1 VNYSRKSIYISRA
14 SSNFTLQTEFSC
26 DADSPFCSLV
36 SDTSDCTSLALSSR
50 SLERFR
56 VSLLTEKIS
65 SQFGW
70 IIFEKIEREFQ
81 MKYSRLLR
89 NLRADYSTSY
99 ITDVQVFN
107 AVEIRSDK
115 RRKADVAWNLLR
127 DDHDFIQS
135 RDVGSLFLKY
145 FCCLCETARDE
156 HKISSQI
163 SIMIRVVYDQSA
175 QNAYRI
181 YDKVLKKHISSVE
194 VLLCAYERLQ
204 RACVLVALLK
214 IVLSKEQIEN
224 ARSIVNRLLED
235 QSEIDS
241 FRLVEI
247 DDISNLLTI
256 FVRSFPHMKRVRL
269 VKNDVHNALEF
280 VQLVI
285 DFSELKT
292 CRLFNVIIARLEELQ
307 MSLCLRIFLY
317 VRKTLAYASKE
328 QHLSLIKKLFESL
341 NDFYSTSDLA
351 SNEIASNFMSYCSI
365 ILFLH
370 SREFSRDSFLLN
382 MHHCMKEDDVSKKQ
396 WTRAWRELELK
407 QKYQRQS
414 DLIVACENVQHDLI
428 HLASCRDR
436 YWIKLSIFSIADR
449 SILWKNILRLSAPQS
464 SGLLTSLW
472 SLKS

>member
-1 VNYSRKSIYISRA
+1 MDYSRKPIYISRA

-36 SDTSDCTSLALSSR
+36 PDTSDCTSFALSSR

-56 VSLLTEKIS
+56 VSLLTKETS

-70 IIFEKIEREFQ
+70 VIFEKIEREFQ

-89 NLRADYSTSY
+89 NLRAGYSTSY
-99 ITDVQVFN
+99 ITDVQIFN
-107 AVEIRSDK
+107 AVGIRSDK
-115 RRKADVAWNLLR
+115 RREADVAWNLLR
-127 DDHDFIQS
+127 NDHGFIQS
-135 RDVGSLFLKY
+135 RDVEPLFLKY
-145 FCCLCETARDE
+145 FCCLCETARDG

-163 SIMIRVVYDQSA
+163 SIMIRVAYDQSA

-194 VLLCAYERLQ
+194 ALLCAYEGLQ

-214 IVLSKEQIEN
+214 IVLSKGQIEN
-224 ARSIVNRLLED
+224 ARSIVNGLLED
-235 QSEIDS
+235 QGEIDS

-247 DDISNLLTI
+247 DDISNLLTT

-307 MSLCLRIFLY
+307 MPLCLKIFLY
-317 VRKTLAYASKE
+317 VRKTLAYVSKE

-351 SNEIASNFMSYCSI
+351 SNGIASNFMSYCST

-370 SREFSRDSFLLN
+370 SRGFPRDPFLLN
-382 MHHCMKEDDVSKKQ
+382 MHHCMKEDGVSKKQ
-396 WTRAWRELELK
+396 WTRAWRELGLK
-407 QKYQRQS
+407 QNYQRQS
-414 DLIVACENVQHDLI
+414 DLIVARENVQHDLI

-436 YWIKLSIFSIADR
+436 YWIKLFIFSIADR
-449 SILWKNILRLSAPQS
+449 SILWKNILRLSASQF

>member
-1 VNYSRKSIYISRA
+1 MNYSRKPIYISRA

-36 SDTSDCTSLALSSR
+36 SDTSDCTSPALPPR
-50 SLERFR
+50 PLERFR
-56 VSLLTEKIS
+56 ASLLTKKIS

-70 IIFEKIEREFQ
+70 VIFEKIERESQ

-89 NLRADYSTSY
+89 NLRAGYPTSY

-107 AVEIRSDK
+107 AVGIRSDK
-115 RRKADVAWNLLR
+115 RRKADVAWDLLR

-135 RDVGSLFLKY
+135 RDVEPPFLKY

-156 HKISSQI
+156 HKIPSQI
-163 SIMIRVVYDQSA
+163 PIMIRVAYDQSA

-181 YDKVLKKHISSVE
+181 YDKVLKKHISSAE
-194 VLLCAYERLQ
+194 ALLCAYEKLQ

-214 IVLSKEQIEN
+214 IVLSKGQIED
-224 ARSIVNRLLED
+224 ARSIVNELLED

-247 DDISNLLTI
+247 DDISNLLAT
-256 FVRSFPHMKRVRL
+256 FVRSFPHMERARL

-307 MSLCLRIFLY
+307 MPLCLKIFLY
-317 VRKTLAYASKE
+317 VRETLAYASKE

-370 SREFSRDSFLLN
+370 SRGFPRDPFLLN

-396 WTRAWRELELK
+396 WTRAWRELGLK
-407 QKYQRQS
+407 QNYQRQS
-414 DLIVACENVQHDLI
+414 DLIVARENVQHDLI

-436 YWIKLSIFSIADR
+436 YWIKLSIFSIAGR

-472 SLKS
+472 PLKS

>member
-1 VNYSRKSIYISRA
+1 VNYSRKSIYIPRA
-14 SSNFTLQTEFSC
+14 PSNSILQTEFSC
-26 DADSPFCSLV
+26 DADSSFCSLV
-36 SDTSDCTSLALSSR
+36 PDTSDCTPPALSSR
-50 SLERFR
+50 PLERFR
-56 VSLLTEKIS
+56 VSLLTKKTS
-65 SQFGW
+65 SQFDW
-70 IIFEKIEREFQ
+70 VISEKIERESQ

-89 NLRADYSTSY
+89 NLRAGYSTSY
-99 ITDVQVFN
+99 ITDVQIFN
-107 AVEIRSDK
+107 AVEIRSNK
-115 RRKADVAWNLLR
+115 RREADVAWDLLR
-127 DDHDFIQS
+127 DGHDFIQS
-135 RDVGSLFLKY
+135 RDVEPPFLKY
-145 FCCLCETARDE
+145 FCCLCEAARDG
-156 HKISSQI
+156 HKIPSQI
-163 SIMIRVVYDQSA
+163 PIMIRVAYDQSA

-181 YDKVLKKHISSVE
+181 YDKVLKKHISSAE
-194 VLLCAYERLQ
+194 ILLCAYEKLQ

-224 ARSIVNRLLED
+224 ARSIVNGLLED
-235 QSEIDS
+235 QGEIDS

-247 DDISNLLTI
+247 DDISNLLTT
-256 FVRSFPHMKRVRL
+256 FVRNFPHIERARL

-285 DFSELKT
+285 DFSELET

-307 MSLCLRIFLY
+307 MPLCLKIFLY
-317 VRKTLAYASKE
+317 VRETLAYASKE

-351 SNEIASNFMSYCSI
+351 PNEIASNFMPYCSI

-370 SREFSRDSFLLN
+370 PRESPRDSFLLN

-407 QKYQRQS
+407 QNYQRQS
-414 DLIVACENVQHDLI
+414 DLIVARENVQHDLI

-472 SLKS
+472 PLKS

>member
-1 VNYSRKSIYISRA
+1 
-14 SSNFTLQTEFSC
+14 
-26 DADSPFCSLV
+26 
-36 SDTSDCTSLALSSR
+36 
-50 SLERFR
+50 
-56 VSLLTEKIS
+56 
-65 SQFGW
+65 
-70 IIFEKIEREFQ
+70 
-81 MKYSRLLR
+81 
-89 NLRADYSTSY
+89 
-99 ITDVQVFN
+99 
-107 AVEIRSDK
+107 
-115 RRKADVAWNLLR
+115 
-127 DDHDFIQS
+127 
-135 RDVGSLFLKY
+135 
-145 FCCLCETARDE
+145 LCEAARDG
-156 HKISSQI
+156 HKIPSQI
-163 SIMIRVVYDQSA
+163 PIMIRVAYDQSA

-194 VLLCAYERLQ
+194 VLLCAYEKLQ

-214 IVLSKEQIEN
+214 IILSKEQIEN
-224 ARSIVNRLLED
+224 ARSIVNELLED
-235 QSEIDS
+235 QGEIDS

-317 VRKTLAYASKE
+317 VRKTLTYASKE

-370 SREFSRDSFLLN
+370 SRGFPRDPFLLN
-382 MHHCMKEDDVSKKQ
+382 MHHCMKEDDVSKEQ
-396 WTRAWRELELK
+396 
-407 QKYQRQS
+407 
-414 DLIVACENVQHDLI
+414 
-428 HLASCRDR
+428 
-436 YWIKLSIFSIADR
+436 
-449 SILWKNILRLSAPQS
+449 
-464 SGLLTSLW
+464 
-472 SLKS
+472 

>member
-1 VNYSRKSIYISRA
+1 MNYSRKSIYIPRA
-14 SSNFTLQTEFSC
+14 PSNSILQTEFSC
-26 DADSPFCSLV
+26 DADSSFCSLV
-36 SDTSDCTSLALSSR
+36 PDTSDCTPPALSSR
-50 SLERFR
+50 PLERFR
-56 VSLLTEKIS
+56 VSLLTKKTS
-65 SQFGW
+65 SQFDW
-70 IIFEKIEREFQ
+70 VISEKIERESQ

-89 NLRADYSTSY
+89 NLRAGYSTSY
-99 ITDVQVFN
+99 ITDVQIFN
-107 AVEIRSDK
+107 AVEIRSNK
-115 RRKADVAWNLLR
+115 RREADVAWDLLR
-127 DDHDFIQS
+127 DGHDFIQS
-135 RDVGSLFLKY
+135 RDVEPPFLKY
-145 FCCLCETARDE
+145 FCCLCEAARDG
-156 HKISSQI
+156 HKIPSQI
-163 SIMIRVVYDQSA
+163 PIMIRVAYDQSA

-181 YDKVLKKHISSVE
+181 YDKVLKKHISSAE
-194 VLLCAYERLQ
+194 ILLCAYEKLQ

-224 ARSIVNRLLED
+224 ARSIVNGLLED
-235 QSEIDS
+235 QGEIDS

-247 DDISNLLTI
+247 DDISNLLTT
-256 FVRSFPHMKRVRL
+256 FVRNFPHMERARL

-285 DFSELKT
+285 DFSELET

-307 MSLCLRIFLY
+307 MPLCLKIFLY
-317 VRKTLAYASKE
+317 VRETLAYASKE

-351 SNEIASNFMSYCSI
+351 PNEIASNFMPYCSI

-370 SREFSRDSFLLN
+370 PRESPRDSFLLN

-407 QKYQRQS
+407 QNYQRQS
-414 DLIVACENVQHDLI
+414 DLIVARENVQHDLI

-472 SLKS
+472 PLKS